1 MMKTN
6 GRVICLLLAVVLGV
20 ASRAGAGQEAKQA
33 VQGSPEQALEERATA
48 YYSALV
54 KGDKMTAYGFVAP
67 ESKNDFFKM
76 SNLSAIDIRILGLDL
91 SNGAAGTAKVKIQ
104 ESIIPPLFHV
114 PLDLHFEDSWK
125 SIDGEWFIVLPDSK
139 QMDSPFGKLSFE
151 KHATPGASQE
161 TTPGT
166 AQTPAP
172 DLDQIKARVQ
182 ASMKNADPD
191 EYLLALKKAQVQAQA
206 EKVKD
211 AKGEDQSGKK
221 SDSATDPNSK

>member
-1 MMKTN
+1 MKTN

-20 ASRAGAGQEAKQA
+20 ASRAGARQEAKQA
-33 VQGSPEQALEERATA
+33 VQASPEQALEERATA

-54 KGDKMTAYGFVAP
+54 KGDRVTAYGFVAP
-67 ESKNDFFKM
+67 ESKNDFFTM
-76 SNLSAIDIRILGLDL
+76 GNLSAVDIHILGFDL
-91 SNGAAGTAKVKIQ
+91 SDATGDTAKVKIQ
-104 ESIIPPLFHV
+104 ESVIPPLFHEA
-114 PLDLHFEDSWK
+114 LDFHVVDSWK
-125 SIDGEWFIVLPDSK
+125 SIDGEWFVVLPDRK
-139 QMDSPFGKLSFE
+139 QMDSPFGKMSFD

-166 AQTPAP
+166 VQAGAP

-206 EKVKD
+206 GKVKD

-221 SDSATDPNSK
+221 SDAAPDPNSK